1 MVVFIAL
8 PPCATN
14 VRGVRL
20 LSYIIHK
27 STSLAKRSNK
37 QVLQSC
43 HITSSDDIHGYVMT
57 ALAHSFGN
65 TIDG

>member
-37 QVLQSC
+37 FFNPA
-43 HITSSDDIHGYVMT
+43 T
-57 ALAHSFGN
+57 
-65 TIDG
+65 